1 MVNVG
6 DAFMAQA
13 LDENRSGR
21 LADEQRRGWSG
32 RSRGLR
38 KSELNFA
45 VIVTII
51 GLLVWLSPGP
61 ARYATVKP
69 LVGVVALIIAA
80 FLLLRALT
88 GVDALTEDV
97 RSGEVRSI
105 DGAIT
110 KRSVSGSGRSNL
122 TTRYFDVS
130 GQRLQVDSSSWYAAA
145 PEAGWVRVFYL
156 PRSHK
161 VVNLEVLQGPAVP
174 DMTPATANQFTET
187 LRTAAHSHNE
197 TQMAEARAFGK
208 AMGDKFKQ
216 DLQKAAVPPPKERRD
231 PRPLGQSIVG
241 AWSNPFMSVEF
252 ARDGS
257 VTATLPGGHKRT
269 GRWSVGSDG
278 KLHADALGQS
288 QAADAWISDG
298 QLTIALDNMG
308 LSFRRVGSG

>member
-6 DAFMAQA
+6 DAFMPQA

-38 KSELNFA
+38 KSELSFA
-45 VIVTII
+45 VIVTVI

-61 ARYATVKP
+61 ERYATAKP

-80 FLLLRALT
+80 VLLLRALT

-110 KRSVSGSGRSNL
+110 RRSVSGPGGSNL
-122 TTRYFDVS
+122 TTYYFDVA
-130 GQRLQVDSSSWYAAA
+130 GQRLQVDSSSWYDRA

-156 PRSHK
+156 PRTHK
-161 VVNLEVLQGPAVP
+161 VVNLEVLPGPAVP
-174 DMTPATANQFTET
+174 DVTPATAHQLAET
-187 LRTAAHSHNE
+187 LRSAAHSHNE
-197 TQMAEARAFGK
+197 TQMAEARALGK
-208 AMGDKFKQ
+208 AMQDRVTQ
-216 DLQKAAVPPPKERRD
+216 DLQKAAAPPPKDRRD
-231 PRPLGQSIVG
+231 PRPLGEAIVG
-241 AWSNPFMSVEF
+241 TWRNPFMSVEF
-252 ARDGS
+252 SRDGS
-257 VTATLPGGHKRT
+257 VTATLPGGHKRN
-269 GRWSVGSDG
+269 GHWSVGSDG
-278 KLHADALGQS
+278 KLHADALGPS
-288 QAADAWISDG
+288 QAAEAWVSDG

-308 LSFRRVGSG
+308 LTFSRVGPG

>member
-6 DAFMAQA
+6 DAFMAHA
-13 LDENRSGR
+13 LDENRNGR

-38 KSELNFA
+38 RTELNFA
-45 VIVTII
+45 GIVTII

-61 ARYATVKP
+61 ARYATAKP

-80 FLLLRALT
+80 FLLWRALT
-88 GVDALTEDV
+88 GIDALTEDV

-110 KRSVSGSGRSNL
+110 KRSVSGSGRSRL
-122 TTRYFDVS
+122 TTHYFDVA
-130 GQRLQVDSSSWYAAA
+130 GQRLQVDSSSWYQAA

-161 VVNLEVLQGPAVP
+161 VVNLQVLQGPDVP
-174 DMTPATANQFTET
+174 DVTAATAKQFAET
-187 LRTAAHSHNE
+187 LRTAAHSHSE
-197 TQMAEARAFGK
+197 TQVAEALAFGK
-208 AMGDKFKQ
+208 AMQDKFKQ
-216 DLQKAAVPPPKERRD
+216 DLQNAAVPPPKERRD
-231 PRPLGQSIVG
+231 PRPLAQSIVG
-241 AWSNPFMSVEF
+241 SWSNPLLQVEF
-252 ARDGS
+252 SREGS
-257 VTATLPGGHKRT
+257 VTATMPGGHKRS
-269 GRWSVGSDG
+269 GHWSVASDG

-298 QLTIALDNMG
+298 QLTIVLDNKG
-308 LSFRRVGSG
+308 LTFSRVDSE